1 VKFHTKLE
9 KLRTRIQYT
18 QFKLAKDVGVSRQT
32 ISYWESGF
40 KIPSLKNFRK
50 LCSVLLLNSE
60 ETTELK
66 ALYEPEL
73 KFRNKL
79 RGRPSKP
86 KTDKTN
92 KTNKI
97 SK

>member
-40 KIPSLKNFRK
+40 KIPSLQNFKK
-50 LCSVLLLNSE
+50 LCSALFLNSKE
-60 ETTELK
+60 ISELK
-66 ALYEPEL
+66 VLYEPEV

-86 KTDKTN
+86 KNHKT
-92 KTNKI
+92 KK
-97 SK
+97 